1 QLNMACG
8 DARTELPSGLT
19 RPEEWPSQFQE

>member
-1 QLNMACG
+1 ACG

-19 RPEEWPSQFQE
+19 RPEDWPCQFQQE